1 MKDRFFF
8 VLHWVA
14 FLYLVPIG
22 FMILMN
28 APGRDA
34 DFWFNVWWLSYPSFL
49 ILDYIING
57 KLIWFPWLR
66 DK

>member
-8 VLHWVA
+8 VLHCVA
-14 FLYLVPIG
+14 FFYLVPIG
-22 FMILMN
+22 LMVSMN
-28 APGRDA
+28 ANPLDE
-34 DFWFNVWWLSYPSFL
+34 DFWFNVWLLSYPSFL
-49 ILDYIING
+49 ILDYIVNG

>member
-57 KLIWFPWLR
+57 KLIWFPWFR

>member
-8 VLHWVA
+8 VLHCVA
-14 FLYLVPIG
+14 FFYLVPIG
-22 FMILMN
+22 LMVSMN
-28 APGRDA
+28 ANPLDE
-34 DFWFNVWWLSYPSFL
+34 DFWFIVWLLSYPSFL
-49 ILDYIING
+49 ILDYIVNG